1 MDNEYFILKSDN
13 ASKFILNYYIGPK
26 QSFNLDFDNCS
37 NLINFHIPPN
47 YCLKSSFIGRPSQH
61 FFNENAMTRND
72 FGRNSLFFNE
82 ALMKG
87 NGLPV
92 SLTDH

>member
-1 MDNEYFILKSDN
+1 
-13 ASKFILNYYIGPK
+13 
-26 QSFNLDFDNCS
+26 
-37 NLINFHIPPN
+37 
-47 YCLKSSFIGRPSQH
+47 
-61 FFNENAMTRND
+61 MTSND

-92 SLTDH
+92 SLTYHRHIIIGWNGSLMNVNEIQ

>member
-1 MDNEYFILKSDN
+1 
-13 ASKFILNYYIGPK
+13 
-26 QSFNLDFDNCS
+26 
-37 NLINFHIPPN
+37 
-47 YCLKSSFIGRPSQH
+47 
-61 FFNENAMTRND
+61 MTSND